1 MRVHTLFALCIQI
14 TYFSF
19 CTNVKI
25 NFREKEK
32 EVLDQILGP
41 GRYDARIRPSG
52 VNGTDGPAIVQVNL
66 FVRSIATI
74 SDIKMVSGGPTI
86 SVEDTCEIVSEG
98 DSILSKSTQDSD
110 AEGTALLVDATVDEL
125 SAPFSIDAYSSP
137 STSRSASAASSN
149 RELKQKVT
157 IQSNANKLQTQS
169 KLGAKKK
176 RKLEDEEY
184 AGILKD
190 CSTAIN
196 MLSRPASPPRVE
208 PDNDNENSLFG
219 KYITSEMNKI
229 NDDDIL
235 DEFKEN
241 VMRELYAAKKLFRQ
255 QLN

>member
-1 MRVHTLFALCIQI
+1 MSEL
-14 TYFSF
+14 
-19 CTNVKI
+19 NKI
-25 NFREKEK
+25 KKTE
-32 EVLDQILGP
+32 
-41 GRYDARIRPSG
+41 ASG
-52 VNGTDGPAIVQVNL
+52 ASPD
-66 FVRSIATI
+66 
-74 SDIKMVSGGPTI
+74 DIYQPKLWCYQSLQFL
-86 SVEDTCEIVSEG
+86 EDTCEIVSEG
-98 DSILSKSTQDSD
+98 DSNLEQEYTQDSD

-149 RELKQKVT
+149 REAPNKKVT

-229 NDDDIL
+229 KDDDIL

-255 QLN
+255 S